1 MAISFR
7 SALYGLMGVIGVSWL
22 APMRQSSN
30 KKEGI
35 RDEKDTRVDAFTV
48 LAANPVFAQQG
59 NKQDGMKQGGMMGH
73 DSGMGMMNGEQMQE
87 RMQRM
92 HEKMNQARETR
103 DPENVV
109 KSCRNT

>member
-1 MAISFR
+1 
-7 SALYGLMGVIGVSWL
+7 
-22 APMRQSSN
+22 
-30 KKEGI
+30 
-35 RDEKDTRVDAFTV
+35 
-48 LAANPVFAQQG
+48 
-59 NKQDGMKQGGMMGH
+59 MGH